1 MGAHD
6 IQHEIWERNLFIESL
21 YQFEDLGA
29 TVCANFQFHK

>member
-1 MGAHD
+1 MGAHH

-21 YQFEDLGA
+21 YQFDLVA